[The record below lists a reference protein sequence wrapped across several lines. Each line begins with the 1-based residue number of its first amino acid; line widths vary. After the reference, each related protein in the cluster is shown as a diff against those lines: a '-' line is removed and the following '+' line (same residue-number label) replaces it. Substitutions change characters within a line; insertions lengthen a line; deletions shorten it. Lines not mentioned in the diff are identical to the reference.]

1 MGSSFFITWA
11 WPFPLLVVLTCKLFI
26 KDKLRFRQ
34 LFICFIVPLLS
45 MISSFTSNE
54 RKQLSLS
61 NLCVNQTTEGQHY
74 WEKCLRTPT
83 GKNWWIIR
91 MRGLWNTKVI
101 SESYFAAVSLYLI
114 NPIVRTAAMR
124 RIILFVIVTYLSLR
138 PFTKG
143 IYIVLWIEVTPV
155 LSFSLALVNSMF
167 QSFLYVYD
175 INKETS
181 VPFFIATFQYLGAII
196 YSSLNSMLFWDR

>member
-1 MGSSFFITWA
+1 MYHCCLWFLVSLQTKENNCPCQTYAQIR
-11 WPFPLLVVLTCKLFI
+11 LLRDNIIERNVWG
-26 KDKLRFRQ
+26 
-34 LFICFIVPLLS
+34 LLQ
-45 MISSFTSNE
+45 E
-54 RKQLSLS
+54 
-61 NLCVNQTTEGQHY
+61 
-74 WEKCLRTPT
+74 
-83 GKNWWIIR
+83 KNWWIIR
-91 MRGLWNTKVI
+91 MRGLWNSKVI
-101 SESYFAAVSLYLI
+101 SESYFAVVSLYLI

-124 RIILFVIVTYLSLR
+124 QIILFVIVTYFSLR

-155 LSFSLALVNSMF
+155 LSFSLALINSMF

-196 YSSLNSMLFWDR
+196 YSSLNSMLFWGR

>member
-1 MGSSFFITWA
+1 MYHCCLWF
-11 WPFPLLVVLTCKLFI
+11 LVSLQTKENNCPCQTYAQI
-26 KDKLRFRQ
+26 R
-34 LFICFIVPLLS
+34 LLS
-45 MISSFTSNE
+45 DNIIE
-54 RKQLSLS
+54 RNVWGLLQ
-61 NLCVNQTTEGQHY
+61 E
-74 WEKCLRTPT
+74 
-83 GKNWWIIR
+83 KNWWIIR
-91 MRGLWNTKVI
+91 MRGLWKSKVI

-114 NPIVRTAAMR
+114 NPIVRTGAMR

>member
-83 GKNWWIIR
+83 GKKLMNYQDAWFMKHQGYIR
-91 MRGLWNTKVI
+91 ELFCSCFSIFNQPDCENCCHETNHSVCY
-101 SESYFAAVSLYLI
+101 SYL
-114 NPIVRTAAMR
+114 
-124 RIILFVIVTYLSLR
+124 
-138 PFTKG
+138 PFTST
-143 IYIVLWIEVTPV
+143 IHERNL
-155 LSFSLALVNSMF
+155 
-167 QSFLYVYD
+167 
-175 INKETS
+175 
-181 VPFFIATFQYLGAII
+181 
-196 YSSLNSMLFWDR
+196 YSSLDWSDSCT

>member
-1 MGSSFFITWA
+1 MYHCCLWF
-11 WPFPLLVVLTCKLFI
+11 LVSLQTKENNCPCQTYAQI
-26 KDKLRFRQ
+26 R
-34 LFICFIVPLLS
+34 LLS
-45 MISSFTSNE
+45 DSIIE
-54 RKQLSLS
+54 RNVWGLLQ
-61 NLCVNQTTEGQHY
+61 E
-74 WEKCLRTPT
+74 
-83 GKNWWIIR
+83 KNWWIIR
-91 MRGLWNTKVI
+91 MRGLWNSKVI

-114 NPIVRTAAMR
+114 NPIVRTGAMR

-167 QSFLYVYD
+167 QLFLYVYD

-181 VPFFIATFQYLGAII
+181 VPFFIATFQYLGATI
-196 YSSLNSMLFWDR
+196 YSSLNSMLFWGR